1 MVKVRE
7 WLGFYIWTNGERLK
21 EIEQT
26 LATVQNNLNDSSRST
41 DMSPRSDK
49 PKKQTKME

>member
-26 LATVQNNLNDSSRST
+26 LTTVQNNLNDSSHST
-41 DMSPRSDK
+41 DMSSD
-49 PKKQTKME
+49 PKKLKKQKNIE